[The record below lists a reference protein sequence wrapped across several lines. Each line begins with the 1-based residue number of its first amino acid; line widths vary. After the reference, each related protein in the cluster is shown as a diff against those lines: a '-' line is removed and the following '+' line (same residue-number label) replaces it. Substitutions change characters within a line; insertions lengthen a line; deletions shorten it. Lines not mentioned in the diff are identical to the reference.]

1 MKSKILIKIVKP
13 IIFVFYFFI
22 VYASFAETTK
32 TVTKIEIQGLKRTN
46 PIVVKNLLQ
55 AYINKDAEQIDTDEI
70 IALLVATGIFENI
83 TVAFKENENQLVLFI
98 NLEEKWSII
107 PLPLVSIKS
116 DSFMLGIGLFDANA
130 FGLNHKLFSF
140 ASVSS
145 TGPSVALG
153 YIINSLWQSKW
164 DGVFSFSY
172 ARKDET
178 LTDVYAHEM
187 STSDITTFSAAISGN
202 YNFYKYLKWNFGL
215 EYQVKSAHTP
225 QINDL
230 NTLGLRTGISLKSN
244 ADWNGVF
251 LTSSGV
257 QCNYTWYY
265 GIEGPS
271 YGVFVTQGSYETAPL
286 KSLKIS
292 FRGLGLWGS
301 ETPQLGEI
309 GASKLG
315 FVILPD
321 TYTVSTLA
329 TLRSGLEIKLFSFG
343 IATFAGLA
351 NYLIGYSEGSRTES
365 HIDYGPSFGLRL
377 YLAKVALPAM
387 DINIAYNQT
396 TGIYQASFSIG
407 MQM

>member
-1 MKSKILIKIVKP
+1 MKSKILIKMAKP
-13 IIFVFYFFI
+13 IIIVVYFLI
-22 VYASFAETTK
+22 AYASFAETTK
-32 TVTKIEIQGLKRTN
+32 TVSAIEIQGLKRTN
-46 PIVVKNLLQ
+46 PIVVKNLLK
-55 AYINKDAEQIDTDEI
+55 AYINKNAEQINTDEI

-83 TVAFKENENQLVLFI
+83 TVTFKENENQLVLFI

-116 DSFMLGIGLFDANA
+116 DSYVLGIGLFDANA
-130 FGLNHKLFSF
+130 FGLNHKLFSS

-145 TGPSVALG
+145 KGPSVALG

-178 LTDVYAHEM
+178 FTDVYEHEI
-187 STSDITTFSAAISGN
+187 STCDISTFSAAIRGN
-202 YNFYKYLKWNFGL
+202 YNVSNYLEWDFGL
-215 EYQVKSAHTP
+215 EYQSKSLNTP

-230 NTLGLRTGISLKSN
+230 NSLGLRTGISLKSN

-257 QCNYTWYY
+257 QCHYTWYY

-271 YGVFVTQGSYETAPL
+271 YGVFVTQGSYESAPL
-286 KSLKIS
+286 KYLKLS
-292 FRGLGLWGS
+292 FRGVGLWGS

-309 GASKLG
+309 GASRLG

-321 TYTVSTLA
+321 TYTVTTLA
-329 TLRSGLEIKLFSFG
+329 ALRSGLEIRLFSFG

-387 DINIAYNQT
+387 DITIAYNQT